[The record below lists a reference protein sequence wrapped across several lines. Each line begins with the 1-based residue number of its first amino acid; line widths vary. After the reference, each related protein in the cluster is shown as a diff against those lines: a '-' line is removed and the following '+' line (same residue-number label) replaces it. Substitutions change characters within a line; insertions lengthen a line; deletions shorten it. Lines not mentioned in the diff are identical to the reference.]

1 MIILTK
7 IYLGRDHPGSL
18 VPDTSLFR
26 ITYTP
31 SALCITVLSFLSDIR
46 QGTEKKEKVMKK
58 DQDFRRRA

>member
-7 IYLGRDHPGSL
+7 IYLRRDHPGSL
-18 VPDTSLFR
+18 VPDTSLLR

-31 SALCITVLSFLSDIR
+31 SALCITALSFLSDIR